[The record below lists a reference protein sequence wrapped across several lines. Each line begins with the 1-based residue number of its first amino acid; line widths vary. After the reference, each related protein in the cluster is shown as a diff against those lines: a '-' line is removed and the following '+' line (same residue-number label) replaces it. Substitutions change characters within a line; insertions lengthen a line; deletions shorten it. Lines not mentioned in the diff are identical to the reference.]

1 MLASDVTEHDLRVMG
16 VISGYLGLIRPLPG
30 EYEIIDNFCRYSP
43 GVRYLIKRVYEEIE
57 KDGLPFRLHI
67 ISGGLAFVEN
77 RTPPTLFQ
85 RFKRYLNDTRRS
97 TSS

>member
-1 MLASDVTEHDLRVMG
+1 MLASDVTEHDFRVMN
-16 VISGYLGLIRPLPG
+16 VVAGYLMLIRPAPG

-57 KDGLPFRLHI
+57 KNELPFRLHI
-67 ISGGLAFVEN
+67 VSEGLAFVEN
-77 RTPPTLFQ
+77 TRKPSIWQ
-85 RFKRYLNDTRRS
+85 RFRRYLNDTRRS